1 MSGHGTPRVPPA
13 VAVAY
18 PPNTTPLPSNFGFA
32 GTYLASAA
40 LPAAGAY
47 TAPQAMGVP
56 VGTKRVTFWIT
67 YTRGAAGGYPVFK
80 PQFLGNGVGI
90 QMSGNTML
98 DLSSFAA
105 AAPLGAVNFY
115 VEQLKGPAPSDGN
128 ALSYQLTFE
137 LPAFT
142 VGCELLAAEEGVVGT
157 PGTIEILYTLEG

>member
-18 PPNTTPLPSNFGFA
+18 PPGTTPLPSNFGKA

-47 TAPQAMGVP
+47 TAPQALGVP
-56 VGTKRVTFWIT
+56 DGSKYITFWIT
-67 YTRGAAGGYPVFK
+67 YTRGGAGGYPAFK
-80 PQFLGNGVGI
+80 PQFQGNGVGI

-115 VEQLKGPAPSDGN
+115 VEQLKGPAPSDAD
-128 ALSYQLTFE
+128 ALSYQLTFK
-137 LPAFT
+137 LPAFVT
-142 VGCELLAAEEGVVGT
+142 IVELLAAEVGAVGT